1 MNHEFAQLVG
11 VSGSRRRNRWY
22 GPGVSAC
29 LASLRPRTAVRRQAV
44 NWGKMLG
51 LGATLA
57 MVALA
62 WTAVGFAVSHW
73 LR

>member
-1 MNHEFAQLVG
+1 
-11 VSGSRRRNRWY
+11 
-22 GPGVSAC
+22 
-29 LASLRPRTAVRRQAV
+29 
-44 NWGKMLG
+44 MLG